1 MSDVAI
7 KIDNLS
13 KHLFWDV
20 NVSELD
26 FNKNQKQIIQRVLD
40 YGLIQDWQIIYN
52 YYGINEIAKIALTIR
67 DLDKKSISF
76 ISLLSKIPKEK
87 FLCYTMQQLM
97 PKHWNF

>member
-1 MSDVAI
+1 MTVI
-7 KIDNLS
+7 KIENLS

-20 NVSELD
+20 NVFELD
-26 FNKNQKQIIQRVLD
+26 FSKNKKQIIQRVLD

-52 YYGINEIAKIALTIR
+52 YYGINEITKTALTIR

-87 FLCYTMQQLM
+87 FLCYTIRRSI